1 MNTDIYNYDTSLYQ
15 FKELVCKILNVDD
28 LEKLHEFG
36 QYGVFSREQD
46 QSSKWHRL
54 FYDNFSEFND
64 LYLKFI
70 KEFIKPLFGGEQLVY
85 QKTPTF
91 RVHLVNNLSVGE
103 FHKDSDYG
111 HGTNEINFW
120 LPFVDTF
127 STNTIWV
134 ESGPELE
141 DYTPKSLDYGEILKF
156 DGANLLHGNK
166 INDTGITRVSVDFRV
181 VKYSEFV
188 PSDNTSINTNIKF
201 DIGGYFDVI

>member
-1 MNTDIYNYDTSLYQ
+1 MNTDIYNYDTSLYK

-36 QYGVFSREQD
+36 QYGIFSKDND
-46 QSSKWHRL
+46 QSSKWHKL

-70 KEFIKPLFGGEQLVY
+70 GEFIKPLFGEEQIVY
-85 QKTPTF
+85 QKIPTF
-91 RVHLVNNLSVGE
+91 RVHLVGNLSVGE

-111 HGTNEINFW
+111 HSNNEINFW

-134 ESGPELE
+134 ESEPGLG
-141 DYTPKSLDYGEILKF
+141 DYAPRSLDYGEVMRF
-156 DGANLLHGNK
+156 HGANLVHGNK
-166 INDTGITRVSVDFRV
+166 INDTGITRVSIDFRV

-188 PSDNTSINTNIKF
+188 PSENTSIDTNLKF
-201 DIGGYFDVI
+201 DIGEYFDLI

>member
-1 MNTDIYNYDTSLYQ
+1 
-15 FKELVCKILNVDD
+15 
-28 LEKLHEFG
+28 
-36 QYGVFSREQD
+36 
-46 QSSKWHRL
+46 
-54 FYDNFSEFND
+54 
-64 LYLKFI
+64 LKFI

-181 VKYSEFV
+181 VKYSEFEFKTT
-188 PSDNTSINTNIKF
+188 PRTLALITLLDSESIALRADEF
-201 DIGGYFDVI
+201 DDEEPPEIAATPDLSIIYLYFL